1 MSIGLAASIYKT
13 AGNIGVDSA
22 RSVVKNVLKVLS
34 LYSLRLVGSFVK
46 MVKKA
51 MGMIVKPS
59 LRE

>member
-1 MSIGLAASIYKT
+1 
-13 AGNIGVDSA
+13 VDSA
-22 RSVVKNVLKVLS
+22 RAVVKNVVKVLS

-51 MGMIVKPS
+51 MGMKVKPS